1 MVTLGAFFDA
11 AALEADAAE
20 VAVVAGR
27 PDLAGVLPELRRLVV
42 VLGRYLDDAMPG
54 SVAPGQSLRSWERL
68 VAQQREGLRQADR
81 YLGMCC
87 AVVAPG
93 PGAARHGDERVQG
106 LARAVDA
113 LSTGR
118 ELTGTHYEA
127 APHGGYAGR
136 SQWAR
141 LLISEPVVVALAV
154 EVSRWSEVAASWARW
169 AAAAQPD
176 VRAREALGNAQVW
189 LSVAAKATGAAGG
202 RPEAVAG
209 RDLLR
214 AVPLCTVPGRVP
226 PHAGETSAA
235 LCEGII
241 AGADRLR
248 AGAFV
253 PAGQVSQSRLLSG
266 PAWRRTAHA
275 CAITADL
282 ACRAMG
288 MLAKG
293 TARAPG
299 ESLAAGELREAAD
312 ALGGASD
319 AWLAL
324 ARLWQVI
331 TTDTQDAVSPV
342 TIDASD
348 LVLRMGRLV
357 SGDPRW
363 TPARRDA
370 GPPDA
375 ARLAPDAASLR
386 MVLAAVH
393 HAIDAIGSVAR
404 ADADGVQ
411 VAARAGRLYMPAR
424 ILGDVEVG
432 RLPYRTAPA
441 DRVFL
446 LQAAYQSVVDSCDRA
461 ARVMDGICG
470 ESGGASRVLALAR
483 AACPVVSADRALR
496 VQPDVLAT
504 ALEGFGRPFRSYRPH
519 VEVDDRA
526 VLGAYLNDGLTILEC
541 TYLFGRDPHVISAIL
556 QANGV
561 RLRADRGRGARPDA
575 LGSAASPSA
584 GVERRPADQPG
595 LARRRGGIQPPGHRD
610 PRVPGRTPSLL
621 IDSVL
626 RCRGRSSC
634 LLCRAVRRECRD
646 HEEDALAI
654 TERDRIR

>member
-1 MVTLGAFFDA
+1 MVTLGEFFDA

-27 PDLAGVLPELRRLVV
+27 PDLAGVLPQLRRLVT
-42 VLGRYLDDAMPG
+42 VLGRYLDDATPG
-54 SVAPGQSLRSWERL
+54 SDAPGQSLRSWERL
-68 VAQQREGLRQADR
+68 AAQQREGLRQADR

-113 LSTGR
+113 LSAGR
-118 ELTGTHYEA
+118 ELMRTHYEA
-127 APHGGYAGR
+127 VPHGGYAGR
-136 SQWAR
+136 SRWAR

-154 EVSRWSEVAASWARW
+154 EVSRWSEVAASWVRW
-169 AAAAQPD
+169 AAAGQLD
-176 VRAREALGNAQVW
+176 VRAREALGDAQVW
-189 LSVAAKATGAAGG
+189 LSVAAKAPGAAGS
-202 RPEAVAG
+202 RAEAVAG
-209 RDLLR
+209 WDLLR

-226 PHAGETSAA
+226 PHAGEASAG
-235 LCEGII
+235 LCQGII

-248 AGAFV
+248 AGTFV
-253 PAGQVSQSRLLSG
+253 PAGQAPQPRFLSG

-288 MLAKG
+288 MLAEE
-293 TARAPG
+293 TALLPPG
-299 ESLAAGELREAAD
+299 ESLAAGELREAAS
-312 ALGGASD
+312 ALGSASD

-324 ARLWQVI
+324 TRLWQVI

-342 TIDASD
+342 TVDASD

-363 TPARRDA
+363 TPARRDVGSPGAA
-370 GPPDA
+370 G
-375 ARLAPDAASLR
+375 LAPDAASLR

-404 ADADGVQ
+404 ADADGVRA
-411 VAARAGRLYMPAR
+411 AARAGRLYMPAR
-424 ILGDVEVG
+424 ILGEAEPG

-461 ARVMDGICG
+461 ARVMDGLCG
-470 ESGGASRVLALAR
+470 QPGGASRVLALAR
-483 AACPVVSADRALR
+483 AACPAVSAERALR

-519 VEVDDRA
+519 VDVDDRA

-541 TYLFGRDPHVISAIL
+541 TYLFGRDPHGISAIL

-561 RLRADRGRGARPDA
+561 RLRTDRGRDARPTASDSTT
-575 LGSAASPSA
+575 SASA
-584 GVERRPADQPG
+584 GAKRHPDQEPR
-595 LARRRGGIQPPGHRD
+595 LARRRGVIQPPGNRD

-621 IDSVL
+621 ST
-626 RCRGRSSC
+626 RS
-634 LLCRAVRRECRD
+634 
-646 HEEDALAI
+646 
-654 TERDRIR
+654 

>member
-1 MVTLGAFFDA
+1 
-11 AALEADAAE
+11 
-20 VAVVAGR
+20 
-27 PDLAGVLPELRRLVV
+27 
-42 VLGRYLDDAMPG
+42 
-54 SVAPGQSLRSWERL
+54 
-68 VAQQREGLRQADR
+68 
-81 YLGMCC
+81 
-87 AVVAPG
+87 
-93 PGAARHGDERVQG
+93 
-106 LARAVDA
+106 
-113 LSTGR
+113 
-118 ELTGTHYEA
+118 
-127 APHGGYAGR
+127 
-136 SQWAR
+136 
-141 LLISEPVVVALAV
+141 
-154 EVSRWSEVAASWARW
+154 
-169 AAAAQPD
+169 
-176 VRAREALGNAQVW
+176 
-189 LSVAAKATGAAGG
+189 
-202 RPEAVAG
+202 
-209 RDLLR
+209 
-214 AVPLCTVPGRVP
+214 VPGRVP

-253 PAGQVSQSRLLSG
+253 PAGQVSQPRLLSG

-288 MLAKG
+288 MLAEE
-293 TARAPG
+293 TAQAPG
-299 ESLAAGELREAAD
+299 ESLAAGELREAAS
-312 ALGGASD
+312 ALGSASD